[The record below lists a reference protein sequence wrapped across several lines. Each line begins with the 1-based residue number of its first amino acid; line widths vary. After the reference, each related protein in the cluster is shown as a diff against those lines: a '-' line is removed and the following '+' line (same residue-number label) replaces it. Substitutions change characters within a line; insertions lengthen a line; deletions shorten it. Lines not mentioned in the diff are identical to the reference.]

1 MSSREVDVFVYFRS
15 QPVMSIVTAVFFVL
29 PLLIASSVGF
39 TQDKDKNYCNIFL
52 LEISTC
58 PPVSF
63 TNIKLFIAVS
73 YPEIG

>member
-1 MSSREVDVFVYFRS
+1 M
-15 QPVMSIVTAVFFVL
+15 VMSIVTAVFFIL

-73 YPEIG
+73 YSEIG